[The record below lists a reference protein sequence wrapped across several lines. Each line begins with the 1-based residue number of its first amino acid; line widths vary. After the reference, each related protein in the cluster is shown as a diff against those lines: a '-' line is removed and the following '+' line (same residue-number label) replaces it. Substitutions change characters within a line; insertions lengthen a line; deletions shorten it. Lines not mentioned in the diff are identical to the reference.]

1 MKPTAV
7 LVLGT
12 RESKGLIEV
21 LFDVGFTPIVRQRM
35 QAVLEKLRP
44 GLFAAII
51 VDRNHVDV
59 DVLEFV
65 LNVRDID
72 EQTPIVVI
80 GQATD
85 TQNDQA
91 LLSQRRIFLLCEFD
105 APDRLANELEQV
117 LTVGETQD
125 S

>member
-12 RESKGLIEV
+12 RESKGLVEV

-91 LLSQRRIFLLCEFD
+91 LLSQRRIFLLGEFD